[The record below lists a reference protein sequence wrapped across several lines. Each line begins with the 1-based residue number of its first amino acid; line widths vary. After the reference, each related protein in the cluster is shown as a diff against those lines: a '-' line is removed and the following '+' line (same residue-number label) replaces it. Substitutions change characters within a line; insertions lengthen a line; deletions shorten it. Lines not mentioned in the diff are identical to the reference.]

1 MEKNFYA
8 NHAASAWLKYAAP
21 AVVAAF
27 FSTAVYA
34 QEAPTKP
41 YNLKATEESG
51 YVTLSWDR
59 LAKADTLL
67 NEGFEADEMPESW
80 TVKTTNT
87 YDPTFTWFRYPTASM
102 EEDGDE
108 EELAMWRNSGKGSAV
123 ISWDQAAPH
132 DDGSSAAQDEWLL
145 MPATKG
151 AQYLN
156 FYTFIAPEILEYGA
170 YEDFPDHY
178 YVKVSHDGGKTWN
191 VIWDAR
197 YDSNGSEGW
206 QLVSLYLGDASE
218 GDPIVAFE
226 AKSDLDDEST
236 GLFFTWAIDDVSLYS
251 SAVDAEE
258 APAKKLPNISKTL
271 KGLPAYRPFTMTGKR
286 VARPMKSAYKVA
298 APANTYNVIL
308 DGEVIAK
315 NIKSTEYTDKSQKTP
330 GEHVYG
336 VQAVNGEL
344 VSEIAEVKVAVAEAT
359 VNAPRDVKANVE
371 YDEESGKYNVKL
383 TWNAPEGD
391 RQPEHYECYANG
403 ALFAGWIEPDE
414 LAAEQTGVNRGVQ
427 YYSVKAVYANPEG
440 ESELVGDLVAIG
452 TRNTPSNLNVTV
464 ADGNAHLV
472 WKAPKASEFEVEK
485 YQIFRGNKQV
495 GETTATEFTDENI
508 PEGVYDYNVK
518 AVYADGF
525 VSLPISVETVYGDE
539 QIYELPFAEDF
550 TGGLKPADW
559 TIERV
564 NNSMKTDYLWRFDN
578 WYELNITGGGFD
590 KDYASMTSAI
600 SPMVSMFAVLETPA
614 IYDDVEKG
622 EKVMME
628 FDLDYNSVEKAT
640 GKKSNAGLRYSY
652 NKEDWANVC
661 DAFIGY
667 DESELAEGETCKPEH
682 FTLDITKCFDEGCP
696 VYFGWYYEARQA
708 KHIAVD
714 NVRIYKDNASGI
726 NAVENTKMNTNAPVY
741 NLNGQHVANGRNG
754 LASGV
759 YIQNGKKIVVK

>member
-8 NHAASAWLKYAAP
+8 NHATSAWLRYAAP

-34 QEAPTKP
+34 QEAPSKP
-41 YNLKATEESG
+41 SNLKATETSG

-59 LAKADTLL
+59 FAKADTLL
-67 NEGFEADEMPESW
+67 NEGFEDDNMPETW
-80 TVKTTNT
+80 TVKVTNT
-87 YDPTFTWFRYPTASM
+87 YDPTFTWFRFPTASM

-108 EELAMWRNSGKGSAV
+108 EEMAMWRHSGKGSAV
-123 ISWDQAAPH
+123 ISWDQACPH
-132 DDGSSAAQDEWLL
+132 EDGSSAVQDEWLI

-151 AQYLN
+151 AQCLN
-156 FYTFIAPEILEYGA
+156 FYTYIAPELLEYGA

-191 VIWDAR
+191 EIWDAR
-197 YDSNGSEGW
+197 YDSNGSDGW

-218 GDPIVAFE
+218 GDAIVAFE
-226 AKSDLDDEST
+226 AKSNPDDDTS
-236 GLFFTWAIDDVSLYS
+236 GLYFTWAIDDVSLYT
-251 SAVDAEE
+251 SAVDAAN
-258 APAKKLPNISKTL
+258 APAKNLPNISKTL
-271 KGLPAYRPFTMTGKR
+271 KGLPAYRPFAITGKR
-286 VARPMKSAYKVA
+286 VAQPKKSAYKVV
-298 APANTYNVIL
+298 APAETYNVLL
-308 DGEVIAK
+308 DGELIA
-315 NIKSTEYTDKSQKTP
+315 NIKSTEYTDKSEKTS
-330 GEHVYG
+330 GEHTYG

-344 VSEIAEVKVAVAEAT
+344 ASEIAEVKVKVTEAT
-359 VNAPRDVKANVE
+359 VNAPRDVKATAE

-391 RQPEHYECYANG
+391 RLPDHYECYANG

-414 LAAEQTGVNRGVQ
+414 LVAEQTGVNRGVQ

-452 TRNTPSNLNVTV
+452 TRNTPYNLEVNVE
-464 ADGNAHLV
+464 DGNAKLA
-472 WKAPKASEFEVEK
+472 WIAPTASEYEVEK
-485 YQIFRGNKQV
+485 YQIFRGNTQL
-495 GETTATEFTDENI
+495 GETPATEFTDENI
-508 PEGVYDYNVK
+508 PDGVYDYSVK

-525 VSLPISVETVYGDE
+525 VSLPVTVETAYGDE
-539 QIYELPFAEDF
+539 QIYDLPFAEDF
-550 TGGLKPADW
+550 TGGLKPSDW

-564 NNSMKTDYLWRFDN
+564 NTSMKTDYLWRFDN
-578 WYELNITGGGFD
+578 WYELNVTGGGFD
-590 KDYASMTSAI
+590 KDFASMTSSI

-614 IYDDVEKG
+614 IYDDVDKD
-622 EKVMME
+622 EKVTLE
-628 FDLDYNSVEKAT
+628 FDLDYSAVEKTT
-640 GKKSNAGLRYSY
+640 GKKSNAGLRYSF

-661 DAFIGY
+661 DEFTGY

-682 FTLDITKCFDEGCP
+682 FTLDVTKCFQEGCP

-714 NVRIYKDNASGI
+714 NVRIYKENASGI
-726 NAVENTKMNTNAPVY
+726 SVVENSKTNTNAPVY
-741 NLNGQHVANGRNG
+741 NLNGQYVANGRKG

>member
-8 NHAASAWLKYAAP
+8 NHATSAWLKYAAP

-34 QEAPTKP
+34 QDAPTKP
-41 YNLKATEESG
+41 YNLKATAENG

-87 YDPTFTWFRYPTASM
+87 YDPTFTWFRFPTASM

-132 DDGSSAAQDEWLL
+132 EDGSSAAQDEWLV

-156 FYTFIAPEILEYGA
+156 FYTYIAPEVLEYGSD
-170 YEDFPDHY
+170 EEFPDHY

-191 VIWDAR
+191 AIWDAR

-218 GDPIVAFE
+218 GDPMVAFE

-236 GLFFTWAIDDVSLYS
+236 GLYFTWAIDDVSLYT
-251 SAVDAEE
+251 SAVDAKE
-258 APAKKLPNISKTL
+258 ASAKKLPNISKTL
-271 KGLPAYRPFTMTGKR
+271 NGLPAYRPFTMSGKR

-315 NIKSTEYTDKSQKTP
+315 DIKSTEYTDKSQKTP

-344 VSEIAEVKVAVAEAT
+344 VSETAEVKVAVAEAT
-359 VNAPRDVKANVE
+359 INAPRDVKATVE
-371 YDEESGKYNVKL
+371 YDEESGKYNVSL
-383 TWNAPEGD
+383 TWKAPEGD

-427 YYSVKAVYANPEG
+427 YYSVKAVYVNPDG

-452 TRNTPSNLNVTV
+452 TRNTPSNLNVNV
-464 ADGNAHLV
+464 ADGNAKLA

-525 VSLPISVETVYGDE
+525 VSLPITVETVYGDE
-539 QIYELPFAEDF
+539 QIYDLPFAEDF

-614 IYDDVEKG
+614 IYDDVENG
-622 EKVMME
+622 EKVIME
-628 FDLDYNSVEKAT
+628 FDLDYSAVEKAT
-640 GKKSNAGLRYSY
+640 GKKSNAGLRYS
-652 NKEDWANVC
+652 
-661 DAFIGY
+661 
-667 DESELAEGETCKPEH
+667 
-682 FTLDITKCFDEGCP
+682 
-696 VYFGWYYEARQA
+696 
-708 KHIAVD
+708 
-714 NVRIYKDNASGI
+714 
-726 NAVENTKMNTNAPVY
+726 
-741 NLNGQHVANGRNG
+741 
-754 LASGV
+754 
-759 YIQNGKKIVVK
+759 